1 MMTRTLRCPSCALG
15 FCRYM
20 TQATAA
26 LMADEMKHHAGGYV
40 LLRHSCRGP
49 KLQGKGN
56 SQD

>member
-1 MMTRTLRCPSCALG
+1 MTRTLRCPSCALG